1 MIPFNKPY
9 MTGNELSHI
18 GEAYRNCVLAGDGP
32 FTKRCHE
39 WLETRTGACRALLT
53 HSCTAALEMAAIL
66 LDIAKGDEII
76 MPSFT
81 FVSTANAFVMR
92 GGVPVFVDIRSD
104 TLNLDERRIEEA
116 ITARTKAIV
125 VVHYAGVAC
134 QMDVILAIAEKHG
147 LPVIED
153 AAQGVMATFRG
164 SPLGSLGA
172 LGAYSFHETKNL
184 TCGEG
189 GALLVNQKRYQ
200 LRAEICREK
209 GTDRSSFFRG
219 EIAKYVWRDVG
230 SSYLLG
236 EISAAFLWAQFNDS
250 QRITSTRR
258 ESWNH
263 YYRLLAP
270 LEAAGWLRRPIV
282 PSDCDHNAHLF
293 YIVLRPGV
301 DQQKVLAGLKEHGV
315 GAVFHYQPLHSSP
328 AGARFGRACGSM
340 AVTDNAASQL
350 IRLPFWMEIS
360 QAVQE
365 QVVVA
370 LAKVLENHAG
380 KS

>member
-1 MIPFNKPY
+1 MPF
-9 MTGNELSHI
+9 EFD
-18 GEAYRNCVLAGDGP
+18 LAKSALTKADPNRRISFAGAQAVWIDQNDIEPPLP
-32 FTKRCHE
+32 FTSE
-39 WLETRTGACRALLT
+39 PRTAVIGK
-53 HSCTAALEMAAIL
+53 I
-66 LDIAKGDEII
+66 G
-76 MPSFT
+76 P
-81 FVSTANAFVMR
+81 
-92 GGVPVFVDIRSD
+92 
-104 TLNLDERRIEEA
+104 NLW
-116 ITARTKAIV
+116 TAIV
-125 VVHYAGVAC
+125 T
-134 QMDVILAIAEKHG
+134 Q
-147 LPVIED
+147 
-153 AAQGVMATFRG
+153 RG
-164 SPLGSLGA
+164 ENI
-172 LGAYSFHETKNL
+172 HETKNL

-189 GALLVNQKRYQ
+189 GALLVNQERYQ

-282 PSDCDHNAHLF
+282 PSDCDHNAHLL

>member
-1 MIPFNKPY
+1 MV
-9 MTGNELSHI
+9 TQR
-18 GEAYRNCVLAGDGP
+18 GE
-32 FTKRCHE
+32 
-39 WLETRTGACRALLT
+39 
-53 HSCTAALEMAAIL
+53 
-66 LDIAKGDEII
+66 DI
-76 MPSFT
+76 
-81 FVSTANAFVMR
+81 
-92 GGVPVFVDIRSD
+92 
-104 TLNLDERRIEEA
+104 
-116 ITARTKAIV
+116 
-125 VVHYAGVAC
+125 
-134 QMDVILAIAEKHG
+134 
-147 LPVIED
+147 
-153 AAQGVMATFRG
+153 
-164 SPLGSLGA
+164 
-172 LGAYSFHETKNL
+172 HETKNL
-184 TCGEG
+184 ACGEG
-189 GALLVNQKRYQ
+189 GVLLVNQERYQ

-209 GTDRSSFFRG
+209 DTDRSSFFRG

-236 EISAAFLWAQFNDS
+236 EMSADFLWAQFTDA

-258 ESWNH
+258 ESWN
-263 YYRLLAP
+263 YYYCLLAP

-301 DQQKVLAGLKEHGV
+301 DQQKVLAGLKERGV

-328 AGARFGRACGSM
+328 AGVRFGRACGSM